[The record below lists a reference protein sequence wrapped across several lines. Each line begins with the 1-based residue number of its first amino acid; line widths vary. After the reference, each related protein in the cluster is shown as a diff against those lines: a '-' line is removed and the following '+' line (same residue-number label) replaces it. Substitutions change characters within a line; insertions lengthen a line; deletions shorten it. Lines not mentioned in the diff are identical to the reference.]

1 MKKLMIVLAAIALA
15 GATQAA
21 TFKWAS
27 QTGQYLYKA
36 GTTTK
41 ASGTIYLFDSTVVS
55 REALVN
61 AILGGSAITS
71 LTSLDN
77 TSLASAGSFSKTTNF
92 ASISA
97 DQVLSAF
104 VAIVD
109 GDNVFVSGLRE
120 GTGQAS
126 LTTNLNFANLTSASK
141 AEATEWTVGGTASV
155 ASNGGWYKA
164 ASAVPEPTSGLLM
177 LVGLGALALRRR
189 RA

>member
-1 MKKLMIVLAAIALA
+1 MKKLMIVMAVVALA
-15 GATQAA
+15 GVTQAA

-36 GTTTK
+36 GTSTK
-41 ASGTIYLFDSTVVS
+41 ASGTIYLFDSSVVS

-77 TSLASAGSFSKTTNF
+77 TSLASAGTFTKTTNF
-92 ASISA
+92 SSIAA
-97 DQVLSAF
+97 DDVLSAF

-126 LTTNLNFANLTSASK
+126 LTTNLNFANLSNTSK
-141 AEATEWTVGGTASV
+141 AAANEWTVGGGASI
-155 ASNGGWYKA
+155 ATNGGWYK
-164 ASAVPEPTSGLLM
+164 AVPEPTSGLLM

>member
-1 MKKLMIVLAAIALA
+1 MKKLMIVLAAVALA

-27 QTGQYLYKA
+27 LTGQYMYKA

-41 ASGTIYLFDSTVVS
+41 ASGTIYLFDSSVVS
-55 REALVN
+55 QSALLD
-61 AILGGSAITS
+61 ALLAPTGAKTIDQ
-71 LTSLDN
+71 LTSLDS
-77 TSLASAGSFSKTTNF
+77 TSLASNGSFSKTSDF
-92 ASISA
+92 ASIGA
-97 DQVLSAF
+97 DQTLNAY

-109 GDNVFVSGLRE
+109 GENVFVSALKD

-126 LTTNLNFANLTSASK
+126 ATTSMNFSGLSNASKAAASEWTLGGTSAS
-141 AEATEWTVGGTASV
+141 A
-155 ASNGGWYKA
+155 GWYK
-164 ASAVPEPTSGLLM
+164 SVPEPTSGLLM

>member
-1 MKKLMIVLAAIALA
+1 MKKLMIVMAAIALA

-41 ASGTIYLFDSTVVS
+41 ASGTIYLFDSSVVS
-55 REALVN
+55 REALVD

-77 TSLASAGSFSKTTNF
+77 TALASAGTFTKTTNF
-92 ASISA
+92 SSISA
-97 DQVLSAF
+97 DEVLSAF

-126 LTTNLNFANLTSASK
+126 LTTNLNFANLTTASK
-141 AEATEWTVGGTASV
+141 AAATEWTVGGGASV
-155 ASNGGWYKA
+155 ASNGGWYT
-164 ASAVPEPTSGLLM
+164 ASVPEPTSGLLM